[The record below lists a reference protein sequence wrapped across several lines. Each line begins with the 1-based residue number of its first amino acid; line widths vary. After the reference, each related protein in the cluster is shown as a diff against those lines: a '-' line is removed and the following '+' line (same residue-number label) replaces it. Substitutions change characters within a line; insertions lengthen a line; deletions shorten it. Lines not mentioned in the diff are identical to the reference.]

1 MKREIKKRPTQPR
14 GNTSRAY
21 CLGENSCLHESNK
34 LILIPCTKIRK
45 GYYFKQANRKQ
56 VEKNGRKW
64 MLDAVKSRIKRTRE
78 HILREKREPCVSC
91 GTTDPEK
98 FSARIMQSSMCV
110 MCNRS
115 PNDNVRN
122 KRLALEGVWATKLFS
137 SGADPRWAHK
147 ELIRLGEYVPEYFAK

>member
-1 MKREIKKRPTQPR
+1 
-14 GNTSRAY
+14 
-21 CLGENSCLHESNK
+21 
-34 LILIPCTKIRK
+34 
-45 GYYFKQANRKQ
+45 
-56 VEKNGRKW
+56 
-64 MLDAVKSRIKRTRE
+64 MLDAVKNRIKRTRE
-78 HILREKREPCVSC
+78 SILREKRDPCVSC

-98 FSARIMQSSMCV
+98 FSARIAQSSMCV

-147 ELIRLGEYVPEYFAK
+147 ELRKLGEYVPEYFAK